1 MTSTEQIVKAAT
13 ELGKLIAEHDAA
25 KKFDEMTKKI
35 RDDTEAQR
43 LLTDYSRHMQAI
55 QEKQA
60 AGEPIEVE
68 DKRKLEKFQ
77 QDMAAHSLLRDLQII
92 QMDYLD
98 LMRCVEEAMQAPRAG
113 ESPEAASSLAG
124 SSVQS

>member
-13 ELGKLIAEHDAA
+13 ELGKLITEHDAA
-25 KKFDEMTKKI
+25 KKFDEMAKKV

-43 LLTDYSRHMQAI
+43 LLADYSRHMQAI

-60 AGEPIEVE
+60 AGKPIEVE

-98 LMRCVEEAMQAPRAG
+98 LMRRVEDAMQAPRAG
-113 ESPEAASSLAG
+113 ELPEAASSLA
-124 SSVQS
+124 SSSIQG

>member
-13 ELGKLIAEHDAA
+13 ELGRLIAEHDAA

-43 LLTDYSRHMQAI
+43 LLTDYSRHMQTI

-60 AGEPIEVE
+60 AGKPIEVE
-68 DKRKLEKFQ
+68 DKRRLEKFQ
-77 QDMAAHSLLRDLQII
+77 QDMVANSLLRDLQLI

-98 LMRCVEEAMQAPRAG
+98 LMRRVEEAMHTPRTGEAP
-113 ESPEAASSLAG
+113 AAEPPIVNPSI
-124 SSVQS
+124 QD